1 VKHFS
6 TTNANLSQ
14 TGSNGQ
20 RVWIVSE
27 LYYPELTSTGYFL
40 TGIAEGLA
48 ADYDVSVL
56 CGQPSY
62 WARGT
67 SAPTSEIRNGV
78 HVQRGPA
85 TTLDKNKVVF
95 KFVNLITISLSIF
108 FSALFRFRAGD
119 IVIAVTNPPLLPYLM
134 VLACR
139 LRGARFVL
147 LIHDVYP
154 EIFTRLGILT
164 LQSIPVRVLDHAS
177 RWLYNSADRIIV
189 LGRDMRDIVAEKLNG
204 RRNRV
209 VIATNWGD
217 TEAVFPQPLSEN
229 LLLSKLN
236 LEGRFVVQYCGNIGR
251 THGIEDIAEAAEL
264 LAPDPEF
271 HFLLIGWGAKKH
283 WAILQKQERKLENL
297 TILDPL
303 SQKEFCD
310 GLNACNVAIISFS
323 SGMAGISVPSRMYNV
338 LAAGKPLLAVC
349 DDDSELA
356 AVVREEEIGWVVP
369 SGRADLIVST
379 LREAKVNPER
389 LRSMGERARRA
400 AETKYTSG
408 HVLQIYES
416 LIESLRFE

>member
-1 VKHFS
+1 MY
-6 TTNANLSQ
+6 
-14 TGSNGQ
+14 
-20 RVWIVSE
+20 RV
-27 LYYPELTSTGYFL
+27 
-40 TGIAEGLA
+40 
-48 ADYDVSVL
+48 
-56 CGQPSY
+56 
-62 WARGT
+62 
-67 SAPTSEIRNGV
+67 
-78 HVQRGPA
+78 
-85 TTLDKNKVVF
+85 
-95 KFVNLITISLSIF
+95 
-108 FSALFRFRAGD
+108 
-119 IVIAVTNPPLLPYLM
+119 
-134 VLACR
+134 
-139 LRGARFVL
+139 
-147 LIHDVYP
+147 
-154 EIFTRLGILT
+154 
-164 LQSIPVRVLDHAS
+164 S
-177 RWLYNSADRIIV
+177 RWLYNNSDRIIV
-189 LGRDMRDIVAEKLNG
+189 LGRDMRDLIVDKLDSCKE
-204 RRNRV
+204 RV

-217 TEAVFPQPLSEN
+217 TEAVFHQPLSEN
-229 LLLSKLN
+229 LLLRKLS